1 MMSLAGSYNTLATG
15 YNAIGVNP
23 ANLAFEK
30 KTFISIL
37 GTNTS
42 ISNNLFNQYRLDDIS
57 GIYLDSTKKEQIIGY
72 LNDGPIIIKTLNES
86 PLGINFSKN
95 NIAITSKV
103 KTFSSFEL
111 SKDFFGYF
119 FKWE

>member
-23 ANLAFEK
+23 ANLAFE

-57 GIYLDSTKKEQIIGY
+57 GIYLDSTKKNKLLDI
-72 LNDGPIIIKTLNES
+72 
-86 PLGINFSKN
+86 
-95 NIAITSKV
+95 
-103 KTFSSFEL
+103 
-111 SKDFFGYF
+111 
-119 FKWE
+119 